1 VFSSDGKSEFSN
13 WSRSKESFDK
23 RVLWRLRAIARA
35 SGDEPANVAPF
46 PNWTLHD
53 LRRTARSLMARAKVR
68 PDHAE
73 RVLNHKIRGVE
84 GTYDR
89 HSYEDEKR
97 DALER
102 LARLLRQII
111 EGESA
116 KVVQFPIR
124 AAAE

>member
-1 VFSSDGKSEFSN
+1 
-13 WSRSKESFDK
+13 
-23 RVLWRLRAIARA
+23 
-35 SGDEPANVAPF
+35 
-46 PNWTLHD
+46 
-53 LRRTARSLMARAKVR
+53 MARAKVR

-73 RVLNHKIRGVE
+73 RVLNHKISGVE

-102 LARLLRQII
+102 LAWLIRQIV

-116 KVVQFPIR
+116 RVVPFR
-124 AAAE
+124 MRSAAE